1 MVMNPQDEQMN
12 KPRGGLLGL
21 FDKAMK
27 ADEDT
32 GLSPLQNFAAALDP
46 LILKDLRGGEGIRQ
60 QGVQRA
66 ATMSKNKTVDM
77 LRQQGRNDLADAV
90 MNRTIGP
97 KEAFSV
103 MQSEKAADTAFQRQK
118 DLAAFSAGLKAPA
131 APKLYSEFAKLNAD
145 LQAGNISKDQYNASV
160 QSFLNKNKMSI
171 RPFRDINRKKTKV
184 VTVGSVKI
192 GGDNPISVQSMT
204 NTLTTDI
211 EATINQINQITEAG
225 GDLVRVSCPDK
236 ESTQALKK
244 IIAPKKNLSFS
255 ENFFHMC
262 FGKVPEKEIVKAF
275 DVSLIL
281 YAEHSFNVSTFT
293 ARTIT
298 SSLSDIHGAITGA
311 IASLKGPLHGGANEE
326 VMHMMKKIKKPE
338 NALKWINNALKNKEV
353 VMGFG
358 HRVYKS
364 GDSRVPTMREYFGK
378 VAKIKKDKTFE
389 KIYDI
394 VEKVMI
400 KKKNIHPNVDYPTGP
415 TYHLMGFDTDFFT
428 PIFVISRITGWSA
441 HIMEQHAA
449 NKLIRPLAK
458 YKGSKHRTVMQLNQ
472 R

>member
-1 MVMNPQDEQMN
+1 MSDDI
-12 KPRGGLLGL
+12 KKGLLGIVV
-21 FDKAMK
+21 
-27 ADEDT
+27 DET
-32 GLSPLQNFAAALDP
+32 EVSKVMPEINSLTYRGYAAQDLCAKCKFEEVAY
-46 LILKDLRGGEGIRQ
+46 LILNGELPTKKQLKKFEKEERKERKLSKTLLDDIKKFPKKAHPMDVARTAVSIMGLEDKETKDNSPKANMR
-60 QGVQRA
+60 
-66 ATMSKNKTVDM
+66 K
-77 LRQQGRNDLADAV
+77 V
-90 MNRTIGP
+90 MRIFAKMP
-97 KEAFSV
+97 VA
-103 MQSEKAADTAFQRQK
+103 
-118 DLAAFSAGLKAPA
+118 LAAFYRA
-131 APKLYSEFAKLNAD
+131 
-145 LQAGNISKDQYNASV
+145 
-160 QSFLNKNKMSI
+160 
-171 RPFRDINRKKTKV
+171 RK
-184 VTVGSVKI
+184 G
-192 GGDNPISVQSMT
+192 
-204 NTLTTDI
+204 
-211 EATINQINQITEAG
+211 
-225 GDLVRVSCPDK
+225 
-236 ESTQALKK
+236 KK
-244 IIAPKKNLSFS
+244 IIPPKKNLSFS

-262 FGKVPEKEIVKAF
+262 FGKVPNRDIVKAF

-326 VMHMMKKIKKPE
+326 VMHMMNKIKKPE
-338 NALKWINNALKNKEV
+338 NALKWINKALDNKDV

-378 VAKIKKDKTFE
+378 VAKIKKDKNFE

-400 KKKNIHPNVDYPTGP
+400 DRKNIHPNVDYPTGP

-441 HIMEQHAA
+441 HIIEQHAA
-449 NKLIRPLAK
+449 NKLIRPLAS
-458 YKGSKHRTVMQLNQ
+458 YRGSKHRKVLQLNQ

>member
-1 MVMNPQDEQMN
+1 MSDEI
-12 KPRGGLLGL
+12 KKGLLGIVV
-21 FDKAMK
+21 
-27 ADEDT
+27 DET
-32 GLSPLQNFAAALDP
+32 EVSKVMPEINSLTYRGYAAQDLCAKCKFEEVAY
-46 LILKDLRGGEGIRQ
+46 LILNGELPNKKQLKQFEKKERKERKLSKTILENIKKFPKKAHPMDVARTAVSIMGLEDKETKDNSPKANIRK
-60 QGVQRA
+60 VMRIFA
-66 ATMSKNKTVDM
+66 KTPV
-77 LRQQGRNDLADAV
+77 A
-90 MNRTIGP
+90 
-97 KEAFSV
+97 
-103 MQSEKAADTAFQRQK
+103 
-118 DLAAFSAGLKAPA
+118 LAAFYRA
-131 APKLYSEFAKLNAD
+131 
-145 LQAGNISKDQYNASV
+145 
-160 QSFLNKNKMSI
+160 
-171 RPFRDINRKKTKV
+171 RK
-184 VTVGSVKI
+184 G
-192 GGDNPISVQSMT
+192 
-204 NTLTTDI
+204 
-211 EATINQINQITEAG
+211 
-225 GDLVRVSCPDK
+225 
-236 ESTQALKK
+236 KK
-244 IIAPKKNLSFS
+244 IIPPKKKLSFS

-262 FGKVPEKEIVKAF
+262 FGKVPNKDIVKAF

-326 VMHMMKKIKKPE
+326 VMHMMNKIKKPE
-338 NALKWINNALKNKEV
+338 NALKWINNALDKKEV

-364 GDSRVPTMREYFGK
+364 GDSRVPTMREYFAK
-378 VAKIKKDKTFE
+378 VAKVKKDKKFE

-400 KKKNIHPNVDYPTGP
+400 ERKNIHPNVDYPTGP

-449 NKLIRPLAK
+449 NKLIRPLAS
-458 YKGSKHRTVMQLNQ
+458 YKGNKHRKVLQLNQ

>member
-1 MVMNPQDEQMN
+1 MSDDIKKGLMGVTVDETAISKVMPEINSLTYRGFAAQDLCAQCKFEEVAYLILNGDLPNKKQYKQFLKNEIGERTLSKNLINIIKQMP
-12 KPRGGLLGL
+12 KKSHPMDVARTAVSFMGLEDKETTDNSPTANLR
-21 FDKAMK
+21 KAMRI
-27 ADEDT
+27 
-32 GLSPLQNFAAALDP
+32 F
-46 LILKDLRGGEGIRQ
+46 
-60 QGVQRA
+60 
-66 ATMSKNKTVDM
+66 SKT
-77 LRQQGRNDLADAV
+77 
-90 MNRTIGP
+90 P
-97 KEAFSV
+97 
-103 MQSEKAADTAFQRQK
+103 TA
-118 DLAAFSAGLKAPA
+118 LAAF
-131 APKLYSEFAKLNAD
+131 Y
-145 LQAGNISKDQYNASV
+145 
-160 QSFLNKNKMSI
+160 
-171 RPFRDINRKKTKV
+171 RFRK
-184 VTVGSVKI
+184 G
-192 GGDNPISVQSMT
+192 
-204 NTLTTDI
+204 
-211 EATINQINQITEAG
+211 
-225 GDLVRVSCPDK
+225 
-236 ESTQALKK
+236 KK
-244 IIAPKKNLSFS
+244 IIPPKKGLTFA

-262 FGKVPEKEIVKAF
+262 FGKVPNKDIVKAF

-281 YAEHSFNVSTFT
+281 YAEHSFNVSTFA

-298 SSLSDIHGAITGA
+298 SSLSDIHGAISGA

-338 NALKWINNALKNKEV
+338 NALKWINNALDNKDV

-378 VAKIKKDKTFE
+378 VAKIKKDKIFE

-400 KKKNIHPNVDYPTGP
+400 ERKNIYPNVDYPTGP

-449 NKLIRPLAK
+449 NKLIRPLAA
-458 YKGSKHRTVMQLNQ
+458 YNGSKHRQVISLNK

>member
-1 MVMNPQDEQMN
+1 MSDDI
-12 KPRGGLLGL
+12 KKGLLGIVV
-21 FDKAMK
+21 
-27 ADEDT
+27 DETEISKVMPEINSLTYRGYTAQD
-32 GLSPLQNFAAALDP
+32 LCARCEFEEVAY
-46 LILKDLRGGEGIRQ
+46 LILNKELPNKKQLKEFKKKLSKEI
-60 QGVQRA
+60 
-66 ATMSKNKTVDM
+66 TLSKNLINILKQIPKKSHPMDVARTV
-77 LRQQGRNDLADAV
+77 V
-90 MNRTIGP
+90 
-97 KEAFSV
+97 SV
-103 MQSEKAADTAFQRQK
+103 MGLEDKENKDNSPKANLRKAIRIFAKTPTA
-118 DLAAFSAGLKAPA
+118 LAAFYRL
-131 APKLYSEFAKLNAD
+131 
-145 LQAGNISKDQYNASV
+145 
-160 QSFLNKNKMSI
+160 
-171 RPFRDINRKKTKV
+171 RK
-184 VTVGSVKI
+184 G
-192 GGDNPISVQSMT
+192 
-204 NTLTTDI
+204 
-211 EATINQINQITEAG
+211 
-225 GDLVRVSCPDK
+225 
-236 ESTQALKK
+236 KK
-244 IIAPKKNLSFS
+244 IIAPKKKFSFS

-262 FGKVPEKEIVKAF
+262 FGKVPNKEIVKAF

-338 NALKWINNALKNKEV
+338 NALKWINNALKNKDV

-364 GDSRVPTMREYFGK
+364 GDSRVPTMREYFK
-378 VAKIKKDKTFE
+378 RVAIIKKDKTFE

-400 KKKNIHPNVDYPTGP
+400 KEKNIYPNVDFPTGP

-449 NKLIRPLAK
+449 NKLIRPLAS
-458 YKGSKHRTVMQLNQ
+458 YKGNKHRKVMQLNQ

>member
-1 MVMNPQDEQMN
+1 MSEEI
-12 KPRGGLLGL
+12 KKGLLGIVV
-21 FDKAMK
+21 
-27 ADEDT
+27 DET
-32 GLSPLQNFAAALDP
+32 EVSKVMPEINSLTYRGYAAQDLCAKCKFEEVAY
-46 LILKDLRGGEGIRQ
+46 LILNGELPSKKQLKKFEKEERKERKLSKTLLDDIKKFPKKAHPMDVARTAVSIMGLEDKETKDNSPNANMR
-60 QGVQRA
+60 
-66 ATMSKNKTVDM
+66 K
-77 LRQQGRNDLADAV
+77 V
-90 MNRTIGP
+90 MRIFAKMP
-97 KEAFSV
+97 VA
-103 MQSEKAADTAFQRQK
+103 
-118 DLAAFSAGLKAPA
+118 LAAFYRARKGKRIIP
-131 APKLYSEFAKLNAD
+131 P
-145 LQAGNISKDQYNASV
+145 
-160 QSFLNKNKMSI
+160 KNK
-171 RPFRDINRKKTKV
+171 
-184 VTVGSVKI
+184 
-192 GGDNPISVQSMT
+192 
-204 NTLTTDI
+204 
-211 EATINQINQITEAG
+211 
-225 GDLVRVSCPDK
+225 
-236 ESTQALKK
+236 
-244 IIAPKKNLSFS
+244 LSFS

-262 FGKVPEKEIVKAF
+262 FGKVPNKDIVKAF

-326 VMHMMKKIKKPE
+326 VMHMMNKIKKPE
-338 NALKWINNALKNKEV
+338 NALKWINKALDNKDV

-378 VAKIKKDKTFE
+378 VAKIKKDKKFE

-400 KKKNIHPNVDYPTGP
+400 DRKNIHPNVDYPTGP

-441 HIMEQHAA
+441 HIIEQHAA
-449 NKLIRPLAK
+449 NKLIRPLAS
-458 YKGSKHRTVMQLNQ
+458 YKGSKHRKVLQLNQ

>member
-1 MVMNPQDEQMN
+1 MSDDI
-12 KPRGGLLGL
+12 KKGLLGIVVDETEVSKVMPEINSL
-21 FDKAMK
+21 TYRGYAAQDLCAKCNFEEVAYLILNGELPNKKQLKEFEKQEKKGRKLSKTLLGDIKKIPKKAHPMDVARTVVSIMGLEDNETRDNSPKANMRKAMRI
-27 ADEDT
+27 
-32 GLSPLQNFAAALDP
+32 FA
-46 LILKDLRGGEGIRQ
+46 
-60 QGVQRA
+60 
-66 ATMSKNKTVDM
+66 KTPV
-77 LRQQGRNDLADAV
+77 A
-90 MNRTIGP
+90 
-97 KEAFSV
+97 
-103 MQSEKAADTAFQRQK
+103 
-118 DLAAFSAGLKAPA
+118 LAAFYRA
-131 APKLYSEFAKLNAD
+131 
-145 LQAGNISKDQYNASV
+145 
-160 QSFLNKNKMSI
+160 
-171 RPFRDINRKKTKV
+171 RK
-184 VTVGSVKI
+184 G
-192 GGDNPISVQSMT
+192 
-204 NTLTTDI
+204 
-211 EATINQINQITEAG
+211 
-225 GDLVRVSCPDK
+225 
-236 ESTQALKK
+236 KK
-244 IIAPKKNLSFS
+244 IIPPKKNLTFS

-262 FGKVPEKEIVKAF
+262 FGKVPDKEIVKAF

-326 VMHMMKKIKKPE
+326 VMHMMNKIKKPE
-338 NALKWINNALKNKEV
+338 NALKWINNALDNKDV

-378 VAKIKKDKTFE
+378 VAKIKKDKKFE
-389 KIYDI
+389 KIYEI

-400 KKKNIHPNVDYPTGP
+400 ERKDIHPNVDYPTGP

-449 NKLIRPLAK
+449 NKLIRPLAS
-458 YKGSKHRTVMQLNQ
+458 YKGNQHRKVIQLNQ

>member
-1 MVMNPQDEQMN
+1 MSDDI
-12 KPRGGLLGL
+12 KKGLLGIVV
-21 FDKAMK
+21 
-27 ADEDT
+27 DET
-32 GLSPLQNFAAALDP
+32 EISKVMPEINSLTYRGYAAQDLCARCDFEEVAY
-46 LILKDLRGGEGIRQ
+46 LILNKELPNKKQLKEFKKELSKEI
-60 QGVQRA
+60 A
-66 ATMSKNKTVDM
+66 LSKNLINILKQVPKKSHPMDVART
-77 LRQQGRNDLADAV
+77 AV
-90 MNRTIGP
+90 
-97 KEAFSV
+97 SV
-103 MQSEKAADTAFQRQK
+103 MGLEDKETRDNSPKANLRKAIRILAKTPTA
-118 DLAAFSAGLKAPA
+118 LAAFYRL
-131 APKLYSEFAKLNAD
+131 
-145 LQAGNISKDQYNASV
+145 
-160 QSFLNKNKMSI
+160 
-171 RPFRDINRKKTKV
+171 RK
-184 VTVGSVKI
+184 G
-192 GGDNPISVQSMT
+192 
-204 NTLTTDI
+204 
-211 EATINQINQITEAG
+211 
-225 GDLVRVSCPDK
+225 
-236 ESTQALKK
+236 KK

-262 FGKVPEKEIVKAF
+262 FGKVPNKEIVKAF

-338 NALKWINNALKNKEV
+338 NALKWINNALKNKDV

-364 GDSRVPTMREYFGK
+364 GDSRVPTMREYFK
-378 VAKIKKDKTFE
+378 RVAIIKKDKTFE

-400 KKKNIHPNVDYPTGP
+400 KEKNIYPNVDYPTGP
-415 TYHLMGFDTDFFT
+415 TYHLMGFDTDYFT

-449 NKLIRPLAK
+449 NKLIRPLAS
-458 YKGSKHRTVMQLNQ
+458 YKGSKHRKVIQLNQ

>member
-1 MVMNPQDEQMN
+1 MSDEI
-12 KPRGGLLGL
+12 KKGLLGIVV
-21 FDKAMK
+21 
-27 ADEDT
+27 DET
-32 GLSPLQNFAAALDP
+32 EVSKVMPEINSLTYRGYAAQDLCAKCKFEEVAY
-46 LILKDLRGGEGIRQ
+46 LILNGELPNKKQLKQFEKQERKERKLSKTILEDIKRFPKKAHPMDVARTSVSIMGLEDKETKDNSLKANMRKVMRIF
-60 QGVQRA
+60 A
-66 ATMSKNKTVDM
+66 KTPV
-77 LRQQGRNDLADAV
+77 A
-90 MNRTIGP
+90 
-97 KEAFSV
+97 
-103 MQSEKAADTAFQRQK
+103 
-118 DLAAFSAGLKAPA
+118 LAAFYRA
-131 APKLYSEFAKLNAD
+131 
-145 LQAGNISKDQYNASV
+145 
-160 QSFLNKNKMSI
+160 
-171 RPFRDINRKKTKV
+171 RK
-184 VTVGSVKI
+184 G
-192 GGDNPISVQSMT
+192 
-204 NTLTTDI
+204 
-211 EATINQINQITEAG
+211 
-225 GDLVRVSCPDK
+225 
-236 ESTQALKK
+236 KK
-244 IIAPKKNLSFS
+244 IIPPKKNLSFS

-262 FGKVPEKEIVKAF
+262 FGKVPNKDIVKAF

-326 VMHMMKKIKKPE
+326 VMHMMNKIKKPE
-338 NALKWINNALKNKEV
+338 NALNWINKALDNKDV

-378 VAKIKKDKTFE
+378 VAKIKKDKKFE

-400 KKKNIHPNVDYPTGP
+400 DRKNIHPNVDYPTGP

-441 HIMEQHAA
+441 HIIEQHAA
-449 NKLIRPLAK
+449 NKLIRPLAS
-458 YKGSKHRTVMQLNQ
+458 YKGNQHRKVVQLNQ

>member
-1 MVMNPQDEQMN
+1 MSEDIKKGLMGVTVDETSISKVMPEINSLTYRGYAAQDLCANCKFEEV
-12 KPRGGLLGL
+12 
-21 FDKAMK
+21 AY
-27 ADEDT
+27 
-32 GLSPLQNFAAALDP
+32 
-46 LILKDLRGGEGIRQ
+46 LILNKDLPNSIQLKQFEKEEKNNREL
-60 QGVQRA
+60 
-66 ATMSKNKTVDM
+66 SKNLYEIIKHMPKKSHPMDVART
-77 LRQQGRNDLADAV
+77 AV
-90 MNRTIGP
+90 
-97 KEAFSV
+97 SV
-103 MQSEKAADTAFQRQK
+103 MGLEDKETSDSSPDANMRKALRIFAKTPTA
-118 DLAAFSAGLKAPA
+118 LAAF
-131 APKLYSEFAKLNAD
+131 YR
-145 LQAGNISKDQYNASV
+145 
-160 QSFLNKNKMSI
+160 I
-171 RPFRDINRKKTKV
+171 RN
-184 VTVGSVKI
+184 G
-192 GGDNPISVQSMT
+192 
-204 NTLTTDI
+204 
-211 EATINQINQITEAG
+211 
-225 GDLVRVSCPDK
+225 
-236 ESTQALKK
+236 KK
-244 IIAPKKNLSFS
+244 IIKPKKELTFA
-255 ENFFHMC
+255 ENFFYMC
-262 FGKVPEKEIVKAF
+262 FGKVPQKEIVKAF

-326 VMHMMKKIKKPE
+326 VMHMMRKIKKPE

-449 NKLIRPLAK
+449 NKLIRPLAS
-458 YKGSKHRTVMQLNQ
+458 YKGSKHRKVMQLNQ

>member
-1 MVMNPQDEQMN
+1 MSDEI
-12 KPRGGLLGL
+12 KKGLLGIVV
-21 FDKAMK
+21 
-27 ADEDT
+27 DET
-32 GLSPLQNFAAALDP
+32 EVSKVMPEINSLTYRGYAAQDLCAKCKFEEVAY
-46 LILKDLRGGEGIRQ
+46 LILNGELPNKKQLKDFEKQERKERKLSKTLIDDIKKFPKKAHPMDVARTTVSIMGLEDKETKDNSPKANLRKVMRIF
-60 QGVQRA
+60 A
-66 ATMSKNKTVDM
+66 KTPV
-77 LRQQGRNDLADAV
+77 A
-90 MNRTIGP
+90 
-97 KEAFSV
+97 
-103 MQSEKAADTAFQRQK
+103 
-118 DLAAFSAGLKAPA
+118 LAAF
-131 APKLYSEFAKLNAD
+131 Y
-145 LQAGNISKDQYNASV
+145 
-160 QSFLNKNKMSI
+160 
-171 RPFRDINRKKTKV
+171 RTRK
-184 VTVGSVKI
+184 G
-192 GGDNPISVQSMT
+192 
-204 NTLTTDI
+204 
-211 EATINQINQITEAG
+211 
-225 GDLVRVSCPDK
+225 
-236 ESTQALKK
+236 KK
-244 IIAPKKNLSFS
+244 IIPPKNNLSFS

-262 FGKVPEKEIVKAF
+262 FGKVPNKEIVKAF

-326 VMHMMKKIKKPE
+326 VMHMMNKIKKPE
-338 NALKWINNALKNKEV
+338 NAYKWINKALDNKDV

-378 VAKIKKDKTFE
+378 VAKIKKDKKFE

-400 KKKNIHPNVDYPTGP
+400 ERKDIHPNVDYPTGP

-441 HIMEQHAA
+441 HIIEQHAA
-449 NKLIRPLAK
+449 NKLIRPLAS
-458 YKGSKHRTVMQLNQ
+458 YKGNQHRRVIQLNQ

>member
-1 MVMNPQDEQMN
+1 MSDEI
-12 KPRGGLLGL
+12 KKGLLGIIV
-21 FDKAMK
+21 
-27 ADEDT
+27 DET
-32 GLSPLQNFAAALDP
+32 EVSKVMPEINSLTYRGYAAQDLCARCEFEEVAF
-46 LILKDLRGGEGIRQ
+46 LILNKELPNKKQLKKFKKDLSKEISL
-60 QGVQRA
+60 
-66 ATMSKNKTVDM
+66 SKNLINILKQMPKKSHPMDVART
-77 LRQQGRNDLADAV
+77 AV
-90 MNRTIGP
+90 
-97 KEAFSV
+97 SV
-103 MQSEKAADTAFQRQK
+103 MGLEDKETKDNSPKANLRKAIRILAKTPTA
-118 DLAAFSAGLKAPA
+118 LAAFYRL
-131 APKLYSEFAKLNAD
+131 
-145 LQAGNISKDQYNASV
+145 
-160 QSFLNKNKMSI
+160 
-171 RPFRDINRKKTKV
+171 RK
-184 VTVGSVKI
+184 S
-192 GGDNPISVQSMT
+192 
-204 NTLTTDI
+204 
-211 EATINQINQITEAG
+211 
-225 GDLVRVSCPDK
+225 
-236 ESTQALKK
+236 KK
-244 IIAPKKNLSFS
+244 IIAPRKNLTFS

-262 FGKVPEKEIVKAF
+262 FGKVPNKEIVKAF

-326 VMHMMKKIKKPE
+326 VMHMMRKIKRPE
-338 NALKWINNALKNKEV
+338 NALKWINNALKNKDV

-364 GDSRVPTMREYFGK
+364 GDSRVPTMREYFK
-378 VAKIKKDKTFE
+378 RVAIIKKDKTFE

-400 KKKNIHPNVDYPTGP
+400 EKKNIYPNVDYPTGP

-449 NKLIRPLAK
+449 NKLIRPLAS
-458 YKGSKHRTVMQLNQ
+458 YKGNKHRKVFQLNQ